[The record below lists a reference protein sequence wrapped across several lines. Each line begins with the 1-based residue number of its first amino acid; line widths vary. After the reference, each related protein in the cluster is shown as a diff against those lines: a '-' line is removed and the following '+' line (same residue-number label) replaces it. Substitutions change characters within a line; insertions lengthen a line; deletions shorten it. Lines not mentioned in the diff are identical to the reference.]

1 MTMGAA
7 FGLFAVFSIL
17 RIRTE
22 GINTKD
28 MTYLFMAIS
37 IGLITAVSN
46 GSIWE
51 LVFINLAIIILVVLI
66 DGAILMKKEVAQLV
80 EYDRLELINPKRRP
94 ELFADIESRTG
105 LKIHRIESVSI
116 DFLKE
121 SATFQIYY
129 YL

>member
-1 MTMGAA
+1 MGAA

-51 LVFINLAIIILVVLI
+51 LIFINLAIIVLVVLI

-80 EYDRLELINPKRRP
+80 EYDRLELISPEKRP
-94 ELFADIESRTG
+94 ELFADINARTG
-105 LKIHRIESVSI
+105 LKIHRIEAVSI